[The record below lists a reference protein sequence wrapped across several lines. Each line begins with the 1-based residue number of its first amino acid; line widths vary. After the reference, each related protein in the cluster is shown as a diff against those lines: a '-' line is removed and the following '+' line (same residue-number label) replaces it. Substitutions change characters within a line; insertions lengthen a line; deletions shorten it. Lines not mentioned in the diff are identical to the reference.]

1 MFICDFGNVNNFLSV
16 IIQHFSCM
24 LEFTA
29 VEPLSVNEF
38 PYLCD
43 ELAGPFEYRF
53 FASCVSEII
62 LLCTCKGFRN

>member
-1 MFICDFGNVNNFLSV
+1 MFIYDLSVKDQFLGV
-16 IIQHFSCM
+16 IIQKLSYM
-24 LEFTA
+24 IEFTA
-29 VEPLSVNEF
+29 VETFSINEF